1 VKSFTNPFM
10 NEFKLFSPSYGMDY
24 TFECNSNIVNEAFD
38 GKED

>member
-1 VKSFTNPFM
+1 MKSFTNPFM